1 MTAIDETIGQR
12 WGEAPRSPSPRS
24 QHNETL
30 SCGQLPSTSP
40 VELHVSEGGELK
52 FPLSILLNRFLLRLA
67 ALGGE
72 TSGFAKLVCVLVLSM
87 INRLHKK
94 YIYRQENIYCFT
106 FPRFL
111 GEETIGMA
119 DVTPLTANRRVARL
133 TSITCPADH

>member
-1 MTAIDETIGQR
+1 M
-12 WGEAPRSPSPRS
+12 
-24 QHNETL
+24 
-30 SCGQLPSTSP
+30 
-40 VELHVSEGGELK
+40 ELHVSEGGEQE

-94 YIYRQENIYCFT
+94 FIYRQENIYRFT
-106 FPRFL
+106 FPRLL
-111 GEETIGMA
+111 GDETIGMA